1 MTCPQCGAE
10 MTQRERA
17 GVSLAQCPS
26 CEGLF
31 LRGVDRGMLIELE
44 NEWHVSS
51 GPSTQPIPRI
61 TAGMAAPSMAM
72 QTHEARAFLD
82 ELFG

>member
-10 MTQRERA
+10 MTQQNRA
-17 GVSLAQCPS
+17 GALLAHCPS

-31 LRGVDRGMLIELE
+31 LRGVDRGLLIEQE

-51 GPSTQPIPRI
+51 GPATQPIPRI
-61 TAGMAAPSMAM
+61 TPGMAAPSIATD
-72 QTHEARAFLD
+72 THQARSFVD
-82 ELFG
+82 ELFD